1 MQASDSKGIPI
12 AGSVAWLYGPKL
24 RWNEQE
30 LWNHVISTLTDGT
43 AAYIQSA
50 GGVAGEV
57 EARIGRFTRDH
68 PMDLATVVD
77 QMLG

>member
-1 MQASDSKGIPI
+1 
-12 AGSVAWLYGPKL
+12 
-24 RWNEQE
+24 